1 MYILT
6 YLFNGKEITA
16 EDELPTTLDE
26 CVEQIYQDRVFVRA
40 FELDGEKCFAATQH
54 VLEALISDYCDGEK
68 RVPLTRYLAPT
79 HHDRA
84 ERVQDDID
92 DELLAPFH
100 HGLAEAVQDGID
112 DERRELARHGTMEE
126 QASRDYYAGRR

>member
-1 MYILT
+1 MYILI
-6 YLFNGKEITA
+6 YLFDSKEITA

-40 FELDGEKCFAATQH
+40 FEIDGDKCFAATQH
-54 VLEALISDYCDGEK
+54 VLEALINNYCDGEK

-92 DELLAPFH
+92 DEL
-100 HGLAEAVQDGID
+100 
-112 DERRELARHGTMEE
+112 RELARYGTMEE
-126 QASRDYYAGRR
+126 QASRDYYDGRR